1 MTTRPTMLQIIL
13 TGVMLGIVLAI
24 ITSLFWNIA
33 PIIQKEA
40 LETME
45 EIDAGQALGQTKKLF
60 GNKKWVAGFLLALI
74 GGFTYILATE
84 MAGIV
89 AVQPLMN
96 VGLILL
102 VFLSTRRLGER
113 IDSQAAIG
121 IILLILTPVLITMG
135 GVTEPIMFTDYTAII
150 AYSIF
155 LVVGL
160 VVMLMFSK
168 RIPIIWAPITAFL
181 QALAAQFTQWFTLI
195 LFTGDDIVLGFVNS
209 LVPLILMGVF
219 TFIAAVYAVSIGLQQ
234 NPAARFNSIT
244 GTISL
249 FAVIFG
255 GMIIFSQSVT
265 QIPFYAIG
273 LIFGLIGVI
282 LLSKYQD

>member
-1 MTTRPTMLQIIL
+1 
-13 TGVMLGIVLAI
+13 MLGIVLAI

-45 EIDAGQALGQTKKLF
+45 EIGAGQAIGQTKKLF
-60 GNKKWVAGFLLALI
+60 GNKKWVAGFLLALV
-74 GGFTYILATE
+74 GGLAYILATQ

-113 IDSQAAIG
+113 IDTQAAFG
-121 IILLILTPVLITMG
+121 IILLILTPVLITLG

-150 AYSIF
+150 AYSIL
-155 LVVGL
+155 LVVGI
-160 VVMLMFSK
+160 VIMLMFSK
-168 RIPIIWAPITAFL
+168 RIPILWAPITSFL
-181 QALAAQFTQWFTLI
+181 QTLAAQFTQWFTLI
-195 LFTGDDIVLGFVNS
+195 LFTGDNIVQGFVNA
-209 LVPLILMGVF
+209 LIPLILMGVF
-219 TFIAAVYAVSIGLQQ
+219 TFIAGVYAVSIGLQR
-234 NPAARFNSIT
+234 NPAARFNSIA
-244 GTISL
+244 GTISM

-255 GMIIFSQSVT
+255 GLLIFNQNIA
-265 QIPFYAIG
+265 QIPFYTIG
-273 LIFGLIGVI
+273 LAFGIIGVI
-282 LLSKYQD
+282 LLSKYQE